1 MRLVYLFMRMICRV
15 GPALFVA
22 GMVFGQTGPQF
33 EVASVKPSAPDKP
46 EQVSLGAHIDGARF
60 VCNYFSLRDYIRLA
74 YRVKDY
80 QVVSPEWMG
89 TERYDVAATL
99 PPGGASQD
107 QVWDMMK
114 ALLADRFQL
123 KLHHETKEFPVY
135 ALILAKG
142 GTKLKESPLDPETD
156 ATAKPAVNVTANGSR
171 NGVAVNLG
179 HGAFFNFSNNKLEA
193 KKLTMSYFAEML
205 ARFVDRPVVDMTGLT
220 GTYDVL
226 LNFTEEDY
234 RAMLIRSAINAG
246 VVLPPQARQAMEAA
260 SGDSI
265 TSAMQAAGLKLEA
278 RKAPMDVLV
287 IDHAEKT
294 PSAN

>member
-1 MRLVYLFMRMICRV
+1 MRMICRV
-15 GPALFVA
+15 GSALFVA
-22 GMVFGQTGPQF
+22 GMVFGQTGLQF
-33 EVASVKPSAPDKP
+33 EVASVKPSAPDAP

-60 VCNYFSLRDYIRLA
+60 SCNYFSLRDYIRMA

-80 QVVSPEWMG
+80 QIVSPEWMG
-89 TERYDVAATL
+89 TERYDITATL
-99 PPGGASQD
+99 PPGGSSQERIA
-107 QVWDMMK
+107 DMMK

-123 KLHHETKEFPVY
+123 KLHHDTKEFPVY
-135 ALILAKG
+135 ALVLAKG
-142 GTKLKESPLDPETD
+142 GTRPKESPIEAD
-156 ATAKPAVNVTANGSR
+156 ADGAAKPAVNVTANGSR

-179 HGAFFNFSNNKLEA
+179 HGAFFNFSDNKLEA
-193 KKLTMSYFAEML
+193 KKLTMAYFSEML
-205 ARFVDRPVVDMTGLT
+205 ARFVDRPVVNMTGLT

-265 TSAMQAAGLKLEA
+265 ASAMQAAGLKLEA
-278 RKAPMDVLV
+278 RKAPLDVLV

>member
-1 MRLVYLFMRMICRV
+1 MRMICRV

-22 GMVFGQTGPQF
+22 GMVFGQTATGPQF
-33 EVASVKPSAPDKP
+33 EVASVKPSAPDAP
-46 EQVSLGAHIDGARF
+46 EQVRIGVHIDGARF
-60 VCNYFSLRDYIRLA
+60 SCNYFSLRDYIRLA

-80 QVVSPEWMG
+80 QIVSPEWMA
-89 TERYDVAATL
+89 TERYDIAATL
-99 PPGGASQD
+99 PPGGASQERIA
-107 QVWDMMK
+107 DMMK
-114 ALLADRFQL
+114 ALLIDRFQL

-135 ALILAKG
+135 ALVLAKG
-142 GTKLKESPLDPETD
+142 GTKLKESPLEAEADGP
-156 ATAKPAVNVTANGSR
+156 AKPAVDVAVSGSR
-171 NGVAVNLG
+171 NGVAINLG
-179 HGAFFNFSNNKLEA
+179 RGAYFNFADNKIDA
-193 KKLTMSYFAEML
+193 KKLTMAYFAEVL

-265 TSAMQAAGLKLEA
+265 ASAMRAAGLKLEA
-278 RKAPMDVLV
+278 RKSPMDVLA

>member
-1 MRLVYLFMRMICRV
+1 MICRV

-33 EVASVKPSAPDKP
+33 EVASVKPSAPDAP
-46 EQVSLGAHIDGARF
+46 DQVSLGAHIDGARF

-80 QVVSPEWMG
+80 QIVSPDWVG
-89 TERYDVAATL
+89 TERYDISATL

-107 QVWDMMK
+107 QIWDMMK

-123 KLHHETKEFPVY
+123 KLHHDSKEFPVY
-135 ALILAKG
+135 ALVLAKG
-142 GTKLKESPLDPETD
+142 GAKLKESPIETD
-156 ATAKPAVNVTANGSR
+156 DAPGKTPVNVTASGSK

-179 HGAFFNFSNNKLEA
+179 HGAFFNFSDNKLEA
-193 KKLTMSYFAEML
+193 KKLTMAYFSEML

-265 TSAMQAAGLKLEA
+265 ASAMQAAGLKLEA